1 MNIFFYHDYIYNQY
15 FILEIKTDLSYDQ
28 LISFLKF
35 KTKQN
40 LSIMGVFTLI
50 NNRKNKYFFLSDTF
64 LSDSKIKQ
72 QILDTDNDI
81 SNILIENKRRVV
93 IKNKMLLELKTEDLI

>member
-50 NNRKNKYFFLSDTF
+50 NNRKNKYFFGKNIYLF
-64 LSDSKIKQ
+64 EIPFKQ
-72 QILDTDNDI
+72 
-81 SNILIENKRRVV
+81 NIFY
-93 IKNKMLLELKTEDLI
+93 KNKEP

>member
-1 MNIFFYHDYIYNQY
+1 
-15 FILEIKTDLSYDQ
+15 
-28 LISFLKF
+28 
-35 KTKQN
+35 
-40 LSIMGVFTLI
+40 MGVFTLI